1 MSEIAEVLEKFRR
14 GPEVLAVMLTGSA
27 GPESDF
33 ATEPGKWNI
42 RQILRHLVDAELVGA
57 HRFRVML
64 AEDNPRI
71 TAWNQ
76 DLWAGHLDYAVRK
89 PQESLETFRR
99 IRADNYELFKNTPEA
114 AFERTGVHDERGAI
128 TVKGL
133 LAMYADHVEGHARA
147 IQGIREEY
155 KKFKAKR

>member
-1 MSEIAEVLEKFRR
+1 MSEISELLERFRR

-33 ATEPGKWNI
+33 VVEPGKWNI
-42 RQILRHLVDAELVGA
+42 RQILRHLADSELVGA

-64 AEDNPRI
+64 AEDNPQI

-76 DLWAGHLDYAVRK
+76 NLWATNLDYAVRK

-99 IRADNYELFKNTPEA
+99 VRADNYELLKSVPEE
-114 AFERTGVHDERGAI
+114 AFERTGVHAERGPI
-128 TVKGL
+128 TVK
-133 LAMYADHVEGHARA
+133 AMVALHAGHVESHASA
-147 IQGIREEY
+147 IQRIREEY
-155 KKFKAKR
+155 KRAKAKK

>member
-1 MSEIAEVLEKFRR
+1 MSEISELLERFRR

-33 ATEPGKWNI
+33 VTEPGKWNI
-42 RQILRHLVDAELVGA
+42 RQILRHLADAELVGA

-64 AEDNPRI
+64 AEDNPPL
-71 TAWNQ
+71 TTWDQ
-76 DLWAGHLDYAVRK
+76 KLWAGNLDYAVRK

-99 IRADNYELFKNTPEA
+99 IRADNYELLKNTPEE
-114 AFERTGVHDERGAI
+114 AFERGGVHAERGAI
-128 TVKGL
+128 TVKTLLGL
-133 LAMYADHVEGHARA
+133 HADHVESHARA

-155 KKFKAKR
+155 KKAKAKR